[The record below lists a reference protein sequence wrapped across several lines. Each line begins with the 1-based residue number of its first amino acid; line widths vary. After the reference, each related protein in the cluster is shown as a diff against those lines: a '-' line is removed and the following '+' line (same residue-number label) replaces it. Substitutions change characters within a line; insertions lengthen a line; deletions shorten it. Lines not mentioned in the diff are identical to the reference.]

1 MEKNKLREIEENM
14 LTNETPSI
22 YLEEIKK
29 TLINTPL
36 EALVNLEKIE
46 QNKKYHPEG
55 NVWNHL
61 KQVVDTAAKVK
72 D

>member
-1 MEKNKLREIEENM
+1 MEKNKLREIEENI
-14 LTNETPSI
+14 LTNERPSI

-55 NVWNHL
+55 AY
-61 KQVVDTAAKVK
+61 TALHFSNPTPGW
-72 D
+72 